1 MACSKYLSTALV
13 TMLVFI
19 METSV
24 TGNALAATAGGGNT
38 EPAVSSTEKLAR
50 AAQNPVASMISLP
63 FQNNT
68 NFNFGPESKTQNVL
82 NVQPVLPFELNDDWN
97 LITRTI
103 VPVISQPGF
112 VPGQD
117 RTDGVGDTV
126 FTAFLSPK
134 DSGEW
139 IWGVGPVVL
148 IPTSSNDRLGVGEW
162 GGGVGVVVL
171 TMQGPWVVGGLVN
184 NVWSSTN
191 DSGAKVNSM
200 AFQPFINYNF
210 SGGWY
215 ATTSPIITANWE
227 ADSGNKWVVPLGG
240 GFGRI
245 FKIGEQAINAQVQAF
260 YNVESPDN
268 IGPDWTL
275 RFQLQF
281 LFPK

>member
-1 MACSKYLSTALV
+1 
-13 TMLVFI
+13 
-19 METSV
+19 
-24 TGNALAATAGGGNT
+24 
-38 EPAVSSTEKLAR
+38 
-50 AAQNPVASMISLP
+50 MISLP

-68 NFNFGPESKTQNVL
+68 NYNFGPESKTQNVL

-117 RTDGVGDTV
+117 RKDGVGDTV
-126 FTAFLSPK
+126 FTAFFSPK
-134 DSGEW
+134 DSGDW

-162 GGGVGVVVL
+162 GGGVGVVAL
-171 TMQGPWVVGGLVN
+171 TMQGPWVVGALVN

-191 DSGAKVNSM
+191 DSGSKINSM
-200 AFQPFINYNF
+200 TFQPFINYNF

-227 ADSGNKWVVPLGG
+227 ADSGDKWVVPLGG

-245 FKIGEQAINAQVQAF
+245 FKVGEQALNAQVQAF
-260 YNVESPDN
+260 YNVESTDS

>member
-1 MACSKYLSTALV
+1 MIFSKYSVAVLVKTLALF
-13 TMLVFI
+13 LGAAA
-19 METSV
+19 
-24 TGNALAATAGGGNT
+24 TGNAFAATAGDGII
-38 EPAVSSTEKLAR
+38 EPGENSTEELAR

-82 NVQPVLPFELNDDWN
+82 NIQPVLPFELNDDWN

-103 VPVISQPGF
+103 VPVVSQPGF
-112 VPGQD
+112 APGQN
-117 RTDGVGDTV
+117 RTDGVGDTI

-134 DSGEW
+134 NSGEW

-148 IPTSSNDRLGVGEW
+148 IPTSSNERLGVGEW
-162 GGGVGVVVL
+162 GGGLGVVAL
-171 TMQGPWVVGGLVN
+171 TMRGPWVVGALLN

-191 DSGAKVNSM
+191 DSGVKVNFM
-200 AFQPFINYNF
+200 TFQPFVNYNF

-215 ATTSPIITANWE
+215 ATSSPLIGANWE
-227 ADSGNKWVVPLGG
+227 ADSGNKWLVPLGG

-245 FKIGEQAINAQVQAF
+245 FKLGNQALNAQVQAF